1 VRVIFYDFSKV
12 MKRLRKA
19 IKKNIIAGLLVT
31 VPVALTYLVLAFVIR
46 NVDEAMEPVIA
57 KIFEPTALQWM
68 AEYHVPGMGFVILIL
83 FIGLVGL
90 FGTNFFGKAILKTS
104 ERLLNKVPFVR
115 VLYSS
120 IKKVVHTISETE
132 TPSFQNMVLLTYPR
146 PPLKALGI
154 VCGNAKGEISRKAN
168 EEAINV
174 FVPTSP
180 NPTTGFLLMVAKK
193 DLVFLEMSV
202 EEGLKMII
210 SFGMVKAEKN
220 PQPEKT
226 QGEIKADA

>member
-1 VRVIFYDFSKV
+1 

-46 NVDEAMEPVIA
+46 NVDRAMEPVIA
-57 KIFEPTALQWM
+57 KVFEPTALKWM
-68 AEYHVPGMGFVILIL
+68 AEYHIPGMGFVLLIL

-90 FGTNFFGKAILKTS
+90 LGTNFFGREILKGS
-104 ERLLNKVPFVR
+104 ELLLNRIPFVR
-115 VLYSS
+115 VIYTS

-146 PPLKALGI
+146 PPLKVLGI
-154 VCGNAKGEISRKAN
+154 VCGKAKGEISKKSN

-193 DLVFLEMSV
+193 DLVFLDMSV
-202 EEGLKMII
+202 EDGLKMII
-210 SFGMVKAEKN
+210 SFGMVNAGQNK
-220 PQPEKT
+220 QPEEM
-226 QGEIKADA
+226 QMELEDSR

>member
-1 VRVIFYDFSKV
+1 

-19 IKKNIIAGLLVT
+19 IKKNLIAGLLVI
-31 VPVALTYLVLAFVIR
+31 VPIALTYLVLAFVIR
-46 NVDEAMEPVIA
+46 NVDLAMKPVIT
-57 KIFEPTALQWM
+57 KVFEPTALNWM
-68 AEYHVPGMGFVILIL
+68 AEYHIPGTGFVLLVL

-90 FGTNFFGKAILKTS
+90 FGANFFGKEILKIS

-115 VLYSS
+115 VIYTS

-132 TPSFQNMVLLTYPR
+132 TPSFQHMVLLTYPR
-146 PPLKALGI
+146 SPLKTLGI
-154 VCGNAKGEISRKAN
+154 VCGNAKGEILAKSN

-202 EEGLKMII
+202 EEGLKIII
-210 SFGMVKAEKN
+210 SFGMVNSGQNK
-220 PQPEKT
+220 QPE
-226 QGEIKADA
+226 EIPGKLEKSR

>member
-1 VRVIFYDFSKV
+1 

-46 NVDEAMEPVIA
+46 NVDQAMEPVIA
-57 KIFEPTALQWM
+57 KIFEPTALRWM
-68 AEYHVPGMGFVILIL
+68 AEYHIPGMGFIILIL

-90 FGTNFFGKAILKTS
+90 FGANFFGRAILRTS
-104 ERLLNKVPFVR
+104 ERILNTIPFVR
-115 VLYSS
+115 VIYTS
-120 IKKVVHTISETE
+120 IKKVVHTVSETE

-154 VCGNAKGEISRKAN
+154 VCGKTKGEILEKSN
-168 EEAINV
+168 DEAINV

-193 DLVFLEMSV
+193 DLVFLEMTV

-210 SFGMVKAEKN
+210 SFGMVKNDKN
-220 PQPEKT
+220 KLP
-226 QGEIKADA
+226 

>member
-1 VRVIFYDFSKV
+1 

-46 NVDEAMEPVIA
+46 NVDQAMEPVTT

-68 AEYHVPGMGFVILIL
+68 AEYHIPGMGFLILIL
-83 FIGLVGL
+83 FIGMVGL
-90 FGTNFFGKAILKTS
+90 FGANFFGREILKVS
-104 ERLLNKVPFVR
+104 ERLLNTIPFVR
-115 VLYSS
+115 VIYTS

-146 PPLKALGI
+146 PPLKTLGI
-154 VCGNAKGEISRKAN
+154 VCGSAKGEISEKSN
-168 EEAINV
+168 EEAVNV

-193 DLVFLEMSV
+193 DLVFLEMTV

-210 SFGMVKAEKN
+210 SFGMVSSVQNK
-220 PQPEKT
+220 PEKMPD
-226 QGEIKADA
+226 EIEGKS

>member
-1 VRVIFYDFSKV
+1 VRVIFYEVPES

-19 IKKNIIAGLLVT
+19 IKKNLIAGLLVT

-57 KIFEPTALQWM
+57 KIFEPAALQWM
-68 AEYHVPGMGFVILIL
+68 AEYHIPGMGFVILIL

-90 FGTNFFGKAILKTS
+90 FGTNFFGKAILSSS
-104 ERLLNKVPFVR
+104 ERVLDNVPVVR
-115 VLYSS
+115 VIYSS
-120 IKKVVHTISETE
+120 IKKVVTTISETE

-146 PPLKALGI
+146 EPLKTLGI
-154 VCGNAKGEISRKAN
+154 VCGNTKGEIFEKAN

-193 DLVFLEMSV
+193 DLVYLDMTV

-210 SFGMVKAEKN
+210 SFGMVNSDKK
-220 PQPEKT
+220 PQLEKT
-226 QGEIKADA
+226 QEVAKENV

>member
-1 VRVIFYDFSKV
+1 

-19 IKKNIIAGLLVT
+19 IKKNLIAGLLVT
-31 VPVALTYLVLAFVIR
+31 VPVALTYLILAFVIR
-46 NVDEAMEPVIA
+46 NVDQAMEPVTT

-68 AEYHVPGMGFVILIL
+68 AEYHIPGLGFVILIA

-90 FGTNFFGKAILKTS
+90 FGANFFGKEILKSS
-104 ERLLNKVPFVR
+104 ERLLNTIPFVR
-115 VLYSS
+115 VIYTS
-120 IKKVVHTISETE
+120 IKKVVHTVSETE
-132 TPSFQNMVLLTYPR
+132 TPSFQHMVLLTYPR

-154 VCGNAKGEISRKAN
+154 VCGNAKGEISEKSN

-193 DLVFLEMSV
+193 DLIFLEMTV

-210 SFGMVKAEKN
+210 SFGMVNAGATKK
-220 PQPEKT
+220 PEAV
-226 QGEIKADA
+226 GEELEGGP

>member
-1 VRVIFYDFSKV
+1 

-19 IKKNIIAGLLVT
+19 IKRNIIAGLLVT

-46 NVDEAMEPVIA
+46 NVDQAMEPVID
-57 KIFEPTALQWM
+57 KLFEPDALQWM
-68 AEYHVPGMGFVILIL
+68 AEYHIPGMGFVILIL
-83 FIGLVGL
+83 FIGIVGL
-90 FGTNFFGKAILKTS
+90 FGTNFFGKAILNSS
-104 ERLLNKVPFVR
+104 ERILNNVPVVR
-115 VLYSS
+115 VIYSS
-120 IKKVVHTISETE
+120 IKKVVTTISETE

-146 PPLKALGI
+146 YPLKTLGI
-154 VCGNAKGEISRKAN
+154 VCGNTKGEISEKAN

-193 DLVFLEMSV
+193 DLVFLDMSV

-210 SFGMVKAEKN
+210 SFGMVNSDKN
-220 PQPEKT
+220 QRPEET
-226 QGEIKADA
+226 QGEIKENA

>member
-1 VRVIFYDFSKV
+1 

-46 NVDEAMEPVIA
+46 NVDQAMEPVTT

-68 AEYHVPGMGFVILIL
+68 AEYHIPGMGFLILIL
-83 FIGLVGL
+83 FIGMVGL
-90 FGTNFFGKAILKTS
+90 FGANFFGREILKVS
-104 ERLLNKVPFVR
+104 ERLLNTIPFVR
-115 VLYSS
+115 VIYTS

-154 VCGNAKGEISRKAN
+154 VCGSAKGEISEKSN

-193 DLVFLEMSV
+193 DLVFLEMTV

-210 SFGMVKAEKN
+210 SFGMVSSVQNK
-220 PQPEKT
+220 PEKMPD
-226 QGEIKADA
+226 EIESNS

>member
-1 VRVIFYDFSKV
+1 

-46 NVDEAMEPVIA
+46 NVDQAMEPVIT
-57 KIFEPTALQWM
+57 KIFEPTALRWM
-68 AEYHVPGMGFVILIL
+68 AEYHIPGMGFIILIL

-90 FGTNFFGKAILKTS
+90 FGANFFGKAILSSS
-104 ERLLNKVPFVR
+104 ERILNAIPFVR
-115 VLYSS
+115 VIYTS
-120 IKKVVHTISETE
+120 IKKVVHTVSETE

-154 VCGNAKGEISRKAN
+154 VCGNTKGEILEKSS
-168 EEAINV
+168 EEAVNV

-180 NPTTGFLLMVAKK
+180 NPTTGFLLMVARK

-210 SFGMVKAEKN
+210 SFGMVNTNKN
-220 PQPEKT
+220 Q
-226 QGEIKADA
+226 QS

>member
-1 VRVIFYDFSKV
+1 

-19 IKKNIIAGLLVT
+19 IKKNLIAGLLVT

-46 NVDEAMEPVIA
+46 NVDQAMEPVIA

-68 AEYHVPGMGFVILIL
+68 AEYHIPGMGFVILIL

-90 FGTNFFGKAILKTS
+90 FGANFFGKAVLKSS
-104 ERLLNKVPFVR
+104 ERLLNNVPFVR
-115 VLYSS
+115 VIYSS

-154 VCGNAKGEISRKAN
+154 VCGNAKGEISAKSN

-193 DLVFLEMSV
+193 DLVFLDMSV

-210 SFGMVKAEKN
+210 SFGMVSSGQKQPAEKT
-220 PQPEKT
+220 KD
-226 QGEIKADA
+226 EIEDSG

>member
-1 VRVIFYDFSKV
+1 

-19 IKKNIIAGLLVT
+19 IKRNIIAGLLVT
-31 VPVALTYLVLAFVIR
+31 VPAALTYLVLAFVIR
-46 NVDEAMEPVIA
+46 NVDQAMQPVTS
-57 KIFEPTALQWM
+57 KLFEPASLQWM
-68 AEYHVPGMGFVILIL
+68 AEYHIPGMGFLILIL

-90 FGTNFFGKAILKTS
+90 LGANFFGKAILKSS
-104 ERLLNKVPFVR
+104 ERLLDNVPFVR
-115 VLYSS
+115 VIYSS

-132 TPSFQNMVLLTYPR
+132 TPSFQHMVLLTYPR

-154 VCGNAKGEISRKAN
+154 VCGDAKGEISEKSN
-168 EEAINV
+168 EDAVNV

-180 NPTTGFLLMVAKK
+180 NPTTGFLLMVARK

-210 SFGMVKAEKN
+210 SFGMVSSVSNQK
-220 PQPEKT
+220 PEKVGDET
-226 QGEIKADA
+226 ESSP

>member
-1 VRVIFYDFSKV
+1 
-12 MKRLRKA
+12 MKRFRKA

-46 NVDEAMEPVIA
+46 NVDQAMEPVIS
-57 KIFEPTALQWM
+57 KVFEPTALKWM
-68 AEYHVPGMGFVILIL
+68 AEYHIPGLGFVILIV

-90 FGTNFFGKAILKTS
+90 FGANFFGKEILRSS
-104 ERLLNKVPFVR
+104 ERLLNTIPFVR
-115 VLYSS
+115 VIYTS

-132 TPSFQNMVLLTYPR
+132 TPSFQHMVLLTYPR
-146 PPLKALGI
+146 PPLKTLGI
-154 VCGNAKGEISRKAN
+154 VCGNAKGEISEKSN

-193 DLVFLEMSV
+193 DLIFLEMSV

-210 SFGMVKAEKN
+210 SFGMVSSGPNKPAEKGGN
-220 PQPEKT
+220 ELA
-226 QGEIKADA
+226 GSS

>member
-1 VRVIFYDFSKV
+1 

-46 NVDEAMEPVIA
+46 NVDRAMAPVIT
-57 KIFEPTALQWM
+57 KVFEPTALQWM
-68 AEYHVPGMGFVILIL
+68 AEYHIPGLGFIILIL

-90 FGTNFFGKAILKTS
+90 FGANFFGREILKSS
-104 ERLLNKVPFVR
+104 ERLLNTIPFVR
-115 VLYSS
+115 VIYTS

-132 TPSFQNMVLLTYPR
+132 TPSFQHMVLLTYPR

-154 VCGNAKGEISRKAN
+154 VCGNAKGEISEKSN

-193 DLVFLEMSV
+193 DLVFLNMSV
-202 EEGLKMII
+202 EDGLKMII
-210 SFGMVKAEKN
+210 SFGMVSANQNKPGDSPKK
-220 PQPEKT
+220 PVDRP
-226 QGEIKADA
+226 

>member
-1 VRVIFYDFSKV
+1 

-31 VPVALTYLVLAFVIR
+31 VPVGLTYLVLAFVIR
-46 NVDEAMEPVIA
+46 NVDQAMAPVIT
-57 KIFEPTALQWM
+57 KIFEPTALRWM
-68 AEYHVPGMGFVILIL
+68 AEYHIPGMGFIILIL

-90 FGTNFFGKAILKTS
+90 FGANFFGRAILRTS
-104 ERLLNKVPFVR
+104 ERILNTIPFVR
-115 VLYSS
+115 VIYTS
-120 IKKVVHTISETE
+120 IKKVVHTVSETE

-154 VCGNAKGEISRKAN
+154 VCGNTKGEILEKSN
-168 EEAINV
+168 DEAINV

-210 SFGMVKAEKN
+210 SFGMVNNDKN
-220 PQPEKT
+220 Q
-226 QGEIKADA
+226 QS

>member
-1 VRVIFYDFSKV
+1 

-46 NVDEAMEPVIA
+46 NVDRAMEPVVK
-57 KIFEPTALQWM
+57 KIFEPTVLEWM
-68 AEYHVPGMGFVILIL
+68 AEYHIPGMGFIILIL

-90 FGTNFFGKAILKTS
+90 FGANFFGKAILKTS
-104 ERLLNKVPFVR
+104 ERLLNTIPFVR
-115 VLYSS
+115 VIYTS

-132 TPSFQNMVLLTYPR
+132 TPSFQHMVLLTYPR
-146 PPLKALGI
+146 PPLRTLGI
-154 VCGNAKGEISRKAN
+154 VCGNAKGEISEKSNA
-168 EEAINV
+168 EAINV

-193 DLVFLEMSV
+193 DLVFLDMSV

-210 SFGMVKAEKN
+210 SFGMVSSN
-220 PQPEKT
+220 QGNQPEKT
-226 QGEIKADA
+226 PDTMQDTP

>member
-1 VRVIFYDFSKV
+1 

-46 NVDEAMEPVIA
+46 NVDQAMEPVIS
-57 KIFEPTALQWM
+57 KMFEPEALQWM
-68 AEYHVPGMGFVILIL
+68 AEYHIPGMGFVILVL

-90 FGTNFFGKAILKTS
+90 FGTNFFGKAILRSS
-104 ERLLNKVPFVR
+104 ERILNNVPFVR

-120 IKKVVHTISETE
+120 IKKVVLTISETE

-154 VCGNAKGEISRKAN
+154 VCGNAKGEISEKSN

-226 QGEIKADA
+226 EDEVKIDA

>member
-1 VRVIFYDFSKV
+1 

-19 IKKNIIAGLLVT
+19 IKKNLIAGLLVT

-46 NVDEAMEPVIA
+46 NVDRAMEPVIA
-57 KIFEPTALQWM
+57 KIFEPTALKWM
-68 AEYHVPGMGFVILIL
+68 AEYHIPGMGFVLLIL

-90 FGTNFFGKAILKTS
+90 LGTNFFGREILKGS
-104 ERLLNKVPFVR
+104 ELLLNRIPFVR
-115 VLYSS
+115 VIYTS

-146 PPLKALGI
+146 PPLKVLGI
-154 VCGNAKGEISRKAN
+154 VCGNAKGEISEKSN

-193 DLVFLEMSV
+193 DLVFLDMSV
-202 EEGLKMII
+202 EDGLKMII
-210 SFGMVKAEKN
+210 SFGMVNAGQNK
-220 PQPEKT
+220 QPEEM
-226 QGEIKADA
+226 QMELEDSR

>member
-1 VRVIFYDFSKV
+1 

-46 NVDEAMEPVIA
+46 NVDRAMEPVIT
-57 KIFEPTALQWM
+57 KLFEPTALKWM
-68 AEYHVPGMGFVILIL
+68 AEYHIPGMGFVLLIL

-90 FGTNFFGKAILKTS
+90 FGTNFFGREILKIS
-104 ERLLNKVPFVR
+104 ERLLSKVPFVR
-115 VLYSS
+115 VIYTS

-154 VCGNAKGEISRKAN
+154 VCGNAKGEISEKSN

-193 DLVFLEMSV
+193 DLVFLDMSV
-202 EEGLKMII
+202 EDGLKMII
-210 SFGMVKAEKN
+210 SFGMVNAGQNK
-220 PQPEKT
+220 QPEKM
-226 QGEIKADA
+226 QEELEDSR

>member
-1 VRVIFYDFSKV
+1 

-19 IKKNIIAGLLVT
+19 IKKNLIAGLLVT
-31 VPVALTYLVLAFVIR
+31 VPVALTFLVLSFVIR
-46 NVDEAMEPVIA
+46 NVDRAMEPVIT
-57 KIFEPTALQWM
+57 KVFDPTVLKWM
-68 AEYHVPGMGFVILIL
+68 AEYHIPGMGFVLLIL

-90 FGTNFFGKAILKTS
+90 FGANFFGREILKSS
-104 ERLLNKVPFVR
+104 ERLLNNIPFVR
-115 VLYSS
+115 VIYTS

-154 VCGNAKGEISRKAN
+154 VCGNAKGEIADKSST
-168 EEAINV
+168 EAINV

-193 DLVFLEMSV
+193 DLVFLDMSV
-202 EEGLKMII
+202 EDGLKMII
-210 SFGMVKAEKN
+210 SFGMVNASQYKQSVKKQE
-220 PQPEKT
+220 ELED
-226 QGEIKADA
+226 GI

>member
-1 VRVIFYDFSKV
+1 

-19 IKKNIIAGLLVT
+19 IKRNIIAGLLVT

-46 NVDEAMEPVIA
+46 NVDQAMEPVID
-57 KIFEPTALQWM
+57 KLFEPEALQWM
-68 AEYHVPGMGFVILIL
+68 AEYHIPGMGFVILIV
-83 FIGLVGL
+83 FIGIVGL
-90 FGTNFFGKAILKTS
+90 FGTNFFGKAILKSS
-104 ERLLNKVPFVR
+104 ERILDNVPVVR
-115 VLYSS
+115 VIYSS
-120 IKKVVHTISETE
+120 IKKVVTTISETE

-146 PPLKALGI
+146 VPLKTLGI
-154 VCGNAKGEISRKAN
+154 VCGNTKGEISEKAN

-193 DLVFLEMSV
+193 DLVFLDMSV

-210 SFGMVKAEKN
+210 SFGMVSSDKK
-220 PQPEKT
+220 PQPEETLEAVK
-226 QGEIKADA
+226 KNA

>member
-1 VRVIFYDFSKV
+1 

-46 NVDEAMEPVIA
+46 NVDQAMEPVVD
-57 KIFEPTALQWM
+57 KLFEPDALNWM
-68 AEYHVPGMGFVILIL
+68 AEYHIPGMGFVILIV
-83 FIGLVGL
+83 FIGIVGL
-90 FGTNFFGKAILKTS
+90 FGTNFFGKAILSSS
-104 ERLLNKVPFVR
+104 ERILNNVPVVR
-115 VLYSS
+115 VIYSS
-120 IKKVVHTISETE
+120 IKKVVTTISETE

-146 PPLKALGI
+146 EPLKTLGI
-154 VCGNAKGEISRKAN
+154 VCGNAKGEISEKAN

-193 DLVFLEMSV
+193 DLVYLDMSV

-210 SFGMVKAEKN
+210 SFGMVNSSKK
-220 PQPEKT
+220 PQPKET
-226 QGEIKADA
+226 QETVKENA

>member
-1 VRVIFYDFSKV
+1 

-46 NVDEAMEPVIA
+46 NVDQAMEPVIT
-57 KIFEPTALQWM
+57 KIFEPTALRWM
-68 AEYHVPGMGFVILIL
+68 AEYHIPGMGFIILIL

-90 FGTNFFGKAILKTS
+90 FGANFFGRAILRTS
-104 ERLLNKVPFVR
+104 ERILNTIPFVR
-115 VLYSS
+115 VIYTS
-120 IKKVVHTISETE
+120 IKKVVHTVSETE

-154 VCGNAKGEISRKAN
+154 VCGKTKGEILEKSN
-168 EEAINV
+168 DEAINV

-193 DLVFLEMSV
+193 DLVFLEMTV

-210 SFGMVKAEKN
+210 SFGMVKNDKN
-220 PQPEKT
+220 KLP
-226 QGEIKADA
+226 

>member
-1 VRVIFYDFSKV
+1 
-12 MKRLRKA
+12 MKRFRKA

-46 NVDEAMEPVIA
+46 NVDKAMEPVIA
-57 KIFEPTALQWM
+57 KVFEPTALKWM
-68 AEYHVPGMGFVILIL
+68 AEYHIPGMGFVTLIL

-90 FGTNFFGKAILKTS
+90 FGANFFGRGVLRIS
-104 ERLLNKVPFVR
+104 ERILNAIPFVR
-115 VLYSS
+115 VIYTS

-132 TPSFQNMVLLTYPR
+132 TPSFQHMVLLTYPR
-146 PPLKALGI
+146 PPLRTLGI
-154 VCGNAKGEISRKAN
+154 VCGTAKGEISEKSN

-193 DLVFLEMSV
+193 DVVFLNMSV
-202 EEGLKMII
+202 EDGLKVII
-210 SFGMVKAEKN
+210 SFGMVNLSQNNQSKEMQEKVEN
-220 PQPEKT
+220 SR
-226 QGEIKADA
+226 